1 MASAPI
7 FYTTVTGYVALV
19 LLAVALVV
27 EVWAFVHVVT
37 RRSAA
42 FAAVGSVPKG
52 AWVALTA
59 GALVLTLLFGVV
71 RSALGA
77 IAVAIAL
84 VYLLDVR
91 PALRDAVDGR
101 GGW

>member
-7 FYTTVTGYVALV
+7 FYTSVTGYVALV

-37 RRSAA
+37 RHSAA
-42 FAAVGSVPKG
+42 FAAVGSIPKG

-71 RSALGA
+71 RSPLGA

>member
-1 MASAPI
+1 MVSAPI

-19 LLAVALVV
+19 LLAIAVVV
-27 EVWAFVHVVT
+27 EMWAFIHCVT

-42 FAAVGSVPKG
+42 FTAVGSVPKG
-52 AWVALTA
+52 AWVAMTG
-59 GALVLTLLFGVV
+59 GALVLTLLFGFV
-71 RSALGA
+71 RSPLGA

>member
-7 FYTTVTGYVALV
+7 FYTTVTGYVAIV

-27 EVWAFVHVVT
+27 EIWAFAHVVT
-37 RRSAA
+37 RRSSA
-42 FAAVGSVPKG
+42 FAAVGSIPKG
-52 AWVALTA
+52 AWVALTG

-101 GGW
+101 GSW

>member
-27 EVWAFVHVVT
+27 EVWAFVHV
-37 RRSAA
+37 
-42 FAAVGSVPKG
+42 
-52 AWVALTA
+52 
-59 GALVLTLLFGVV
+59 LTLLFGVV
-71 RSALGA
+71 RSPLGA

-84 VYLLDVR
+84 VYLLDTR